1 MTSLIMNS
9 FETIY
14 DFTSGNGF
22 KKFQIL
28 LIPIGIF
35 LFLKFISYLI
45 ENDKEEDLFKDP
57 VRQKFIVQIFQYLS
71 IFLFFLFSILFG
83 YGYYKTNDLYHNAKL
98 QTEGFVTNFHPMPSG
113 GHDLERFYVNKVEF
127 EFSDFDISGFGYNNS
142 KSHGGAIDA
151 NKYVRISYIR
161 IKNSNQI
168 LKLEVRK

>member
-1 MTSLIMNS
+1 MNS

-14 DFTSGNGF
+14 DFASIDGF

-28 LIPIGIF
+28 LIPVGIF
-35 LFLKFISYLI
+35 LFLKFILFLI
-45 ENDKEEDLFKDP
+45 ENDEEENLFKDP
-57 VRQKFIVQIFQYLS
+57 EHQKFIVKIIQYLS
-71 IFLFFLFSILFG
+71 ILLFFLFSILFG
-83 YGYYKTNDLYHNAKL
+83 YGYYKTNDLYHNAKF

-113 GHDLERFYVNKVEF
+113 GHEDETFTVNGVKF

>member
-1 MTSLIMNS
+1 MNS
-9 FETIY
+9 FEIIY
-14 DFTSGNGF
+14 DFASIDGF

-28 LIPIGIF
+28 LIPVGIF
-35 LFLKFISYLI
+35 LFLKFILFLI
-45 ENDKEEDLFKDP
+45 ENDEEENLFKDP
-57 VRQKFIVQIFQYLS
+57 EHQKFIVKIIQYLS
-71 IFLFFLFSILFG
+71 ILLFFLFSILFG
-83 YGYYKTNDLYHNAKL
+83 YGYYKTNDLYHNAKF
-98 QTEGFVTNFHPMPSG
+98 QTEEFVTNFHPMPSG
-113 GHDLERFYVNKVEF
+113 GHEDETFTVNGVKF

>member
-1 MTSLIMNS
+1 MNS
-9 FETIY
+9 FEIIY
-14 DFTSGNGF
+14 DFASIDGF

-28 LIPIGIF
+28 LIPVGIF
-35 LFLKFISYLI
+35 LFLKFILFLI
-45 ENDKEEDLFKDP
+45 ENDEEENLFKDP
-57 VRQKFIVQIFQYLS
+57 EHQKFIVKIIQYLS
-71 IFLFFLFSILFG
+71 ILLFFLFSILFG
-83 YGYYKTNDLYHNAKL
+83 YGYYKTNDLYHNAKF

-113 GHDLERFYVNKVEF
+113 GHEDETFTVNGVKF

>member
-1 MTSLIMNS
+1 MNS

-14 DFTSGNGF
+14 DFASVDGF

-28 LIPIGIF
+28 FIPIGIF
-35 LFLKFISYLI
+35 LFLKFILFLI
-45 ENDKEEDLFKDP
+45 KNDEEEDLFKDLEH
-57 VRQKFIVQIFQYLS
+57 QKFIVKVFQYLS
-71 IFLFFLFSILFG
+71 IFLFLLFSVLFG
-83 YGYYKTNDLYHNAKL
+83 RGYYKTNDLYRNAKL

-113 GHDLERFYVNKVEF
+113 GHDNERFIVNGVKF
-127 EFSDFDISGFGYNNS
+127 EFSDFDISNFGYNNS

-151 NKYVRISYIR
+151 NKYVRISYIK

>member
-1 MTSLIMNS
+1 MNS
-9 FETIY
+9 FEIIY
-14 DFTSGNGF
+14 DFASIDGF

-28 LIPIGIF
+28 LIPVGIF
-35 LFLKFISYLI
+35 LFLKFILFLI
-45 ENDKEEDLFKDP
+45 ENDEEENLFKDP
-57 VRQKFIVQIFQYLS
+57 EHQKFIVKIIQYLS
-71 IFLFFLFSILFG
+71 ILLFFLFSILFG
-83 YGYYKTNDLYHNAKL
+83 YGYYKTNDLYHKAKF

-113 GHDLERFYVNKVEF
+113 GHEDETFTVNGVKF

>member
-1 MTSLIMNS
+1 MNS
-9 FETIY
+9 FEIIY
-14 DFTSGNGF
+14 DFASIDGF
-22 KKFQIL
+22 KKFQVL
-28 LIPIGIF
+28 LIPVGIF
-35 LFLKFISYLI
+35 LFLKFILFLI
-45 ENDKEEDLFKDP
+45 ENDEEENLFKDP
-57 VRQKFIVQIFQYLS
+57 EHQKLIVKIFQCLS

-83 YGYYKTNDLYHNAKL
+83 YGYYKTNYLYHNAKF

-113 GHDLERFYVNKVEF
+113 GHEDEKFTVSGVEF
-127 EFSDFDISGFGYNNS
+127 EFSDFDIPGFGYNNS